1 MLCST
6 PNWAALRVSLG
17 QVAGGRDMFVSVQ
30 PAFLPVAHLSPNMV
44 FLLWHQLMGLLLTW
58 SCGCCFTVNTD
69 ILASLHD

>member
-30 PAFLPVAHLSPNMV
+30 PAFLPVAHLPPNMV
-44 FLLWHQLMGLLLTW
+44 FLLWHQLMGLTW

>member
-30 PAFLPVAHLSPNMV
+30 PAFLPVAHLPPNMV

-58 SCGCCFTVNTD
+58 SVD
-69 ILASLHD
+69 AVLL